1 MKLGR
6 SLMCLGNINLKNCK
20 EENQFAGTFKPMLLG
35 RSNNIPL
42 NISRLWYSNFT
53 WWLYARLC
61 FIFKRIQ
68 LIQKSN
74 SKFVLK
80 GCILGLKANFV
91 LNVHNAGGCP
101 RQRSFWFTRYS
112 WLLQH
117 TYRGLYFPCICKS
130 YPGNNENF
138 KFMKQ
143 KSRWWVF
150 IGYASIHSFRTP
162 PWRHS
167 QPWLGGLSGEGVR
180 MGRNAGSCHWWCT

>member
-1 MKLGR
+1 
-6 SLMCLGNINLKNCK
+6 MCLGNINLNNCK

-42 NISRLWYSNFT
+42 NISRLWYLLDD
-53 WWLYARLC
+53 WMQRLC
-61 FIFKRIQ
+61 FNFKRIQ

-80 GCILGLKANFV
+80 GCILGLKENF
-91 LNVHNAGGCP
+91 VHNAGGCP
-101 RQRSFWFTRYS
+101 KQLSFLFTRYS

-130 YPGNNENF
+130 YPCNNENF

-143 KSRWWVF
+143 KSCWWVF
-150 IGYASIHSFRTP
+150 IGYASIHSFRTL

-167 QPWLGGLSGEGVR
+167 QPWWGGPSGGGAR
-180 MGRNAGSCHWWCT
+180 MGRNAGYGH